1 MNHFRGKTVNTAVLV
16 VKSDKGTFYGL
27 YCVFGIKKEQCKR
40 ISILSAVWYYSAIV
54 HEKNKTKL
62 KKHKYWTRSE
72 KPLRFIPIKQNNMFY
87 LLFHGPGL
95 P

>member
-1 MNHFRGKTVNTAVLV
+1 MVFTVSLELRKNNEKESQFYQLYDTTVLLFM
-16 VKSDKGTFYGL
+16 K
-27 YCVFGIKKEQCKR
+27 
-40 ISILSAVWYYSAIV
+40 
-54 HEKNKTKL
+54 KNKTKL